1 VIELATMATLLVSS
15 FLVPLLK
22 KGAESLGTE
31 LRERTT
37 QSVADGLVGTA
48 QRLWDRV
55 KGSLGS
61 RDDQDIV
68 DMFERQPEVMQEAL
82 EKLIRRK
89 LEQDEGFRREVAQ
102 LLEAEAEPGVASWK
116 LMGEIVG
123 AVDARQAQITGG
135 TVAGVVYHAGWSES
149 PVPPSSST
157 PAPPT
162 PGTKN
167 QS

>member
-1 VIELATMATLLVSS
+1 MIELATMATSLVSS
-15 FLVPLLK
+15 FLIPLLK

-31 LRERTT
+31 LGERTT

-55 KGSLGS
+55 KGSLQS
-61 RDDQDIV
+61 RDDQDIAAI
-68 DMFERQPEVMQEAL
+68 FERQPKVMQEAL
-82 EKLIRRK
+82 EKLVLRK

-123 AVDARQAQITGG
+123 AVDARHAQITGG
-135 TVAGVVYHAGWSES
+135 TVAGVVYHAGSSES
-149 PVPPSSST
+149 PVPSRWST

-167 QS
+167 QA